1 MQKAIVNKNFGLEL
15 TDKIIKGC
23 INKNRN
29 DQKAL
34 YQTYSKKM
42 FAVCLRYA
50 RDYTEA
56 EDMLQEGFIKVFENV
71 KSFKFQGSFE
81 GWVRRVIVN
90 TALEKLRKQN
100 ILYPVNDIYEYAN
113 EAGYE
118 DILDSISAK
127 DLIKL
132 IQELSPKYR
141 LVFNLYAI
149 EGYSHQEVGEKLG
162 ISVGTSKSNLSRARQ
177 ILQDR
182 IKDLYDA
189 EPNKLKI
196 VP

>member
-1 MQKAIVNKNFGLEL
+1 MQKAIVNKKLGLEL

-23 INKNRN
+23 MKGNRS
-29 DQKAL
+29 DQKLL
-34 YQTYSKKM
+34 YQTYAKKM

-56 EDMLQEGFIKVFENV
+56 EDMLQDGFIKVFENI

-81 GWVRRVIVN
+81 GWVRRIMVN

-100 ILYPVNDIYEYAN
+100 ILYPVNDVYEYASTASYDN
-113 EAGYE
+113 VF
-118 DILDSISAK
+118 DIVSSQ

-141 LVFNLYAI
+141 IVFNLYAI
-149 EGYSHQEVGEKLG
+149 EGYSHQDISEKLG

-182 IKDLYDA
+182 IMKLDNA
-189 EPNKLKI
+189 EPNKLK
-196 VP
+196 VVR

>member
-1 MQKAIVNKNFGLEL
+1 MQKAIVNTRLGLEI

-23 INKNRN
+23 IKGNRN
-29 DQKAL
+29 DQKLL
-34 YQTYSKKM
+34 YQAYAKKM
-42 FAVCLRYA
+42 FSVCLRYA

-56 EDMLQEGFIKVFENV
+56 EDMLQDGFIKVYENV
-71 KSFKFQGSFE
+71 KSFRFKGSFE
-81 GWVRRVIVN
+81 GWVRRIMVN

-100 ILYPVNDIYEYAN
+100 LMYPVSDVYEYA
-113 EAGYE
+113 E
-118 DILDSISAK
+118 DASYDDVIDTISAK

-141 LVFNLYAI
+141 VVFNLYAI
-149 EGYSHQEVGEKLG
+149 EGYSHQDISEKLG

-182 IKDLYDA
+182 IKKLYNA
-189 EPNKLKI
+189 EPNKLK
-196 VP
+196 VVQ